1 MNRSLRILL
10 ISVSGAALTALL
22 ALAAAAA
29 WFYFA
34 ARSALPQLDG
44 TIPVAG
50 ITAPVTVTRDAFGT
64 PHIKAE
70 TLDDLFFAQGFVT
83 AQDRLWQMDLMR
95 RSASGELAE
104 ILGEDLVARDRQQ
117 RILGLRHAARQA
129 FLSLPEP
136 DRGYVEDYARGVN
149 TLIQSQENRL
159 PVEFRLLR
167 YRPAPWLG
175 EDSLVLAALMCQML
189 NHYTFPTELAR
200 EAILAKLGPALTA
213 ELYPESSG
221 RDLVP
226 EIHTSPAATLPSGR
240 AAISGSRPDS
250 YPGKQEQPAA
260 GSNNWVLAGAR
271 TVTGSPLLSNDMH
284 LGHQMPN
291 LWYEAHLRSGSF
303 NVAGVTLPGAPFV
316 IVGHNDRIA
325 WGFTNLGPDV
335 EDIYIERFNEKGEY
349 KTSSGW
355 KQPARRKELIRVK
368 GRPHHEL
375 EVLETRHGP
384 IVTELVEDETRRL
397 SLKWVLYDPASLAI
411 PFFRMN
417 SARDW
422 NEFRRALSRFG
433 APGQNVVYADVDG
446 HIGYQAT
453 GLIPMR
459 ASGDGTVPVS
469 GEDEA
474 HEWTGYVPFEELPS
488 VLDPPSGIIATAN
501 GRITP
506 EGYPHLLATQWG
518 SPERTERIASVLQ
531 SGRKFSAADM
541 LTLQMDVYS
550 AHHRLFARLFAD
562 AVRRTEASSER
573 AREAA
578 SLMQR
583 WDGLLTMDAAAP
595 TVIAVAL
602 RILRRL
608 LLEPKLGQDWER
620 YRWFMSSIW
629 LENTVM
635 RQAPHWLPKGYSG
648 WPRLLASA
656 VEEAVK
662 DDSAPQRLADWRW
675 GARFPVVIEHPV
687 FRNIPLLG
695 RWAAPGRRDQSGGGT
710 TVKQVGRDFGPSQRM
725 TVDFSDLDRS
735 TLNLVTGQ
743 SGHLLSP
750 HYMDHWPAWYEGA
763 TLPLPFSDPAVERSL
778 THRLVLIGK

>member
-1 MNRSLRILL
+1 MNRSPRILL
-10 ISVSGAALTALL
+10 ISVSGAALVALV
-22 ALAAAAA
+22 ALAAAAG

-44 TIPVAG
+44 TISVEG
-50 ITAPVTVTRDAFGT
+50 ITAPVTVTRDAFGI

-83 AQDRLWQMDLMR
+83 AQDRLWQMDMMR

-104 ILGEDLVARDRQQ
+104 VLGEDLVARDRQQ

-129 FLSLPEP
+129 FRSLPEP

-149 TLIQSQENRL
+149 AYIQACTNRL
-159 PVEFRLLR
+159 PVEFRLLG
-167 YRPAPWLG
+167 YRPSPWAG

-200 EAILAKLGPALTA
+200 EAILAKLGPALTG

-226 EIHTSPAATLPSGR
+226 EIHVAPAPARNAGPAASPRGHPRTTPWKHEE
-240 AAISGSRPDS
+240 PV
-250 YPGKQEQPAA
+250 P
-260 GSNNWVLAGAR
+260 GSNNWALAGAL
-271 TVTGSPLLSNDMH
+271 TVTGKALLSNDMH

-291 LWYEAHLRSGSF
+291 LWYEAHLQSGSF
-303 NVAGVTLPGAPFV
+303 NAAGVTLPGAPFV
-316 IVGHNDRIA
+316 IVGHNGRIA

-335 EDIYIERFNEKGEY
+335 EDIYIETFNERGEY

-355 KQPARRKELIRVK
+355 KQPTRRRELIRVK
-368 GRPHHEL
+368 GRPDQEL

-384 IVTELVEDETRRL
+384 IVTELVEHETRLL
-397 SLKWVLYDPASLAI
+397 SLKWVLYDPAALAI
-411 PFFRMN
+411 PFFQIN
-417 SARDW
+417 AARNWD
-422 NEFRRALSRFG
+422 EFRRALSGFG

-446 HIGYQAT
+446 HVGYQAT
-453 GLIPMR
+453 GLIPIR
-459 ASGDGTVPVS
+459 VSGDGTVPVS

-474 HEWTGYVPFEELPS
+474 HEWAGYVPFEELPS
-488 VLDPPSGIIATAN
+488 VLDPPSGIVATAN

-518 SPERTERIASVLQ
+518 SPERTERIASALM
-531 SGRKFSAADM
+531 SGKKFSAADM
-541 LTLQMDVYS
+541 LALQMDVYS

-562 AVRRTEASSER
+562 AVVKTERSSRR

-578 SLMQR
+578 ILMQK
-583 WDGLLTMDAAAP
+583 WDGMLTADAAAP
-595 TVIAVAL
+595 TVTAIAL
-602 RILRRL
+602 RILRRHL
-608 LLEPKLGQDWER
+608 LQPKLGPDWER

-629 LENTVM
+629 LENTV
-635 RQAPHWLPKGYSG
+635 RHQAPHWLPPGFTG
-648 WPRLLASA
+648 WTQLLVAA

-662 DDSAPQRLADWRW
+662 DDSAPPRLAGWRW
-675 GARFPVVIEHPV
+675 GTRFPVVIEHPV
-687 FRNIPLLG
+687 FRSIPLLG
-695 RWAAPGRRDQSGGGT
+695 SWAAPGTREQSGGGT

-725 TVDFSDLDRS
+725 TVDFSNLDRS

-750 HYMDHWPAWYEGA
+750 HYMDQWAAWYEG
-763 TLPLPFSDPAVERSL
+763 TTFPLPFSNEAVERSR
-778 THRLVLIGK
+778 THRLVLVGK